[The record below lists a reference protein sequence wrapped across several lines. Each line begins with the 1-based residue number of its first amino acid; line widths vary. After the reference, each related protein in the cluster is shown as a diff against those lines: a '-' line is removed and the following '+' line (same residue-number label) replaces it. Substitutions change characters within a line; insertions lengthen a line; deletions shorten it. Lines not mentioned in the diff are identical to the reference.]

1 MVRSVTL
8 SIPADH
14 PSFADHFPGA
24 PILPG
29 VILLDQILCA
39 IAAATELDL
48 LRSQLASVKFLSM
61 VRPGEALRLDHE
73 TLANG
78 SISFS
83 VHTADRAVATG
94 RLQIPRAGHA
104 N

>member
-1 MVRSVTL
+1 MVKSEL
-8 SIPADH
+8 LAIPVDH
-14 PSFADHFPGA
+14 PSFAGHFPGA

-29 VILLDQILCA
+29 VILLDRVLCA
-39 IAAATELDL
+39 IAASTELDL
-48 LRSQLASVKFLSM
+48 LQSQLASVKFLSA

-83 VHTADRAVATG
+83 VHAAERKIATG
-94 RLQIPRAGHA
+94 RLSIPRVAHA

>member
-1 MVRSVTL
+1 MRSESL
-8 SIPADH
+8 AIPADH

-29 VILLDQILCA
+29 VILLDRVLSA
-39 IAAATELDL
+39 IAASTEIDL
-48 LRSQLASVKFLSM
+48 LQSQLASVKFLSA
-61 VRPGEALRLDHE
+61 VRPGEALRLEHE
-73 TLANG
+73 TLTNG

-83 VHTADRAVATG
+83 VHTAERMIASG
-94 RLQIPRAGHA
+94 RLSIPQTQHA